1 MNQQRH
7 AFALQDLC
15 GFTGAFRAV
24 RRDANIESLALPN
37 GMRDVVPRPGPRVI
51 KKDPKDNPI
60 MKRLLATVALLT
72 VSALACAQ
80 ALVAGEVK
88 KIDKPAGRIT
98 LKHAEIKLYD
108 MPGMT
113 GAYKVQDPS
122 MLDSVQVG
130 DHVQFSLDRVDSVYT
145 ITKITVQ
152 K

>member
-1 MNQQRH
+1 LRVVRVS
-7 AFALQDLC
+7 ADGLPGGIYA
-15 GFTGAFRAV
+15 TGAR
-24 RRDANIESLALPN
+24 LAPPN
-37 GMRDVVPRPGPRVI
+37 GTRDVVPRPGRRVI
-51 KKDPKDNPI
+51 TKDPKDNPI
-60 MKRLLATVALLT
+60 MKRLLATVALLA
-72 VSALACAQ
+72 VSALASAQ

-98 LKHAEIKLYD
+98 LKHAEIKVYD

-113 GAYKVQDPS
+113 GAYKVQDQS